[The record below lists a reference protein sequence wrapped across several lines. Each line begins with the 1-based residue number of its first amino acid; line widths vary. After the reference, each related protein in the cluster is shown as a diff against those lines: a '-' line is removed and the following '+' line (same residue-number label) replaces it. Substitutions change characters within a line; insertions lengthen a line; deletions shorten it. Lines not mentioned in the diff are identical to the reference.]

1 LADLLH
7 WSAAYTIELTSEQH
21 GRFAALV
28 AESVGA
34 AQAVTSA
41 ISNDDPNHTSVYLR
55 ALLARWD
62 NWFDA
67 ARTGEVSAE
76 ITPPQNPFTDAS
88 SPAAER
94 SNSGTVSD
102 EAWRRWLTEI
112 PGVQTL
118 LPALAAQH
126 RSMAEMNTHFEA
138 RLHSAKM
145 DSLKE
150 FAYGAGHELN
160 NPLANIA
167 SRAQMLLREETNPER
182 RRRLAAI
189 NTQAFRAHEMLAD
202 LMLFARPPQLKPE
215 PVDLV
220 QLVDDVFRELE
231 AESAASEIALH
242 HPTRRDPLVIEAD
255 PVQLQI
261 ALRALCVNS
270 MEAIGKQGNVT
281 FELCVSDADP
291 RGRHS
296 GDVVQIVI
304 SDDGP
309 GIAPELHS
317 KIFDPFYSG
326 REAGRGLGFGLSKC
340 WRIVT
345 LHGGWI
351 DVSSQPGQGTTFTL
365 GLPVRKPTIEAS
377 FLSVA
382 QGQT

>member
-1 LADLLH
+1 M
-7 WSAAYTIELTSEQH
+7 
-21 GRFAALV
+21 
-28 AESVGA
+28 
-34 AQAVTSA
+34 TSA

-62 NWFDA
+62 DWFGA

-76 ITPPQNPFTDAS
+76 ITPLQIPFADAS
-88 SPAAER
+88 SPTAER

-118 LPALAAQH
+118 LPSLAAQQ

-138 RLHSAKM
+138 RLHTAKM

-167 SRAQMLLREETNPER
+167 SRAQTLLAR
-182 RRRLAAI
+182 RNEPRTTAASGGHQHAGI
-189 NTQAFRAHEMLAD
+189 SRHEMLAD

-220 QLVDDVFRELE
+220 QLVDDVLRELE
-231 AESAASEIALH
+231 AESAASEIVLH

-255 PVQLQI
+255 PVQLHV
-261 ALRALCVNS
+261 ALRTLCVNS

-281 FELCVSDADP
+281 IELCVSDADP

-296 GDVVQIVI
+296 GDVVQMVV

-317 KIFDPFYSG
+317 RIFDPFYSG

-351 DVSSQPGQGTTFTL
+351 DVQ
-365 GLPVRKPTIEAS
+365 
-377 FLSVA
+377 
-382 QGQT
+382 